1 MRLLTG
7 CLLLAV
13 LTACGGA
20 DNPGPT
26 TPTTPATSAPATAG
40 PTSAGPTSAGPG
52 NPTAAPVWPAP
63 ADAAAAVRAAG
74 LTMLDAE
81 GQVLHIHAHL
91 DVFVA
96 GRPVAVPQ
104 EIGIDVAAQ
113 QISPLHTH
121 DDTGVIHIESPVVR
135 DFTLGQ
141 FFAEWQQSL
150 TGNPAGPTTVY
161 VAGKPYTGDP
171 AALVLRA
178 HQEVAVVYGT
188 PPAKIPVDY
197 SFDEGL

>member
-7 CLLLAV
+7 CLLLAL
-13 LTACGGA
+13 LTACGSTA
-20 DNPGPT
+20 PAP
-26 TPTTPATSAPATAG
+26 TPTPTPGSSGAPSPSPTA
-40 PTSAGPTSAGPG
+40 
-52 NPTAAPVWPAP
+52 TAAPVWPAP
-63 ADAAAAVRAAG
+63 ADATAAVRAAG
-74 LTMLDAE
+74 LTMLAEE

-96 GRPVAVPQ
+96 GMPVAVPP
-104 EIGIDVAAQ
+104 EIGIDVAAR
-113 QISPLHTH
+113 QISPVHTH

-141 FFAEWQQSL
+141 FFAEWRQPL
-150 TGNPAGPTTVY
+150 TGNPAGPLTVY

-178 HQEVAVVYGT
+178 HQEIAVVYGT
-188 PPAKIPVDY
+188 PPPKIPVDY